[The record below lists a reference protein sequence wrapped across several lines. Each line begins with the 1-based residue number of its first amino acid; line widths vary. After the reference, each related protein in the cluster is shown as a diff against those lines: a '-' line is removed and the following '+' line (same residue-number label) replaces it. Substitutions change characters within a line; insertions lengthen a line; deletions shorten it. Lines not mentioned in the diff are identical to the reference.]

1 MVQNNALFIYKG
13 AKIAVFATKYK
24 NIFMNVKE
32 CKTVSTLGIFTLFR
46 YMCKF
51 DFIIMFNYG

>member
-1 MVQNNALFIYKG
+1 MQNNALFIYKG
-13 AKIAVFATKYK
+13 AKIAVFVAKCK

-32 CKTVSTLGIFTLFR
+32 YETVSTLGIFTLFR
-46 YMCKF
+46 YICKF

>member
-13 AKIAVFATKYK
+13 AKIAVFVAKCK
-24 NIFMNVKE
+24 NSFMNVKE
-32 CKTVSTLGIFTLFR
+32 YKTVSTLGIFTLFR
-46 YMCKF
+46 YICKF